1 MFALVMSL
9 TNTVDLVNPALSG
22 HHAQVAFIA
31 GNLAEEM
38 GMDASAVKQLVL
50 AGALHDI
57 GATSLP
63 DRTNFL
69 EFELNA
75 PHRHAFMGSRLLDGF
90 QPTAELSNL
99 IRYHHVEWNQGK
111 GAFFKDNPVPAGSHI
126 LHLADRVAVQIDKKQ
141 PVLGQVENILKRINQ
156 FSGSK
161 FNPEMVEA
169 LFHLSKKESFW
180 LDLVSSKIPQQMESK
195 FQFDTLN
202 IDAGE
207 TLGLAEIFRK
217 IIDYRS
223 SFTANHSAG
232 VAATSTA
239 LAKLAHFSEHEC
251 RMMYIAGLLHDLGKL
266 AVPTEILEKEGKL
279 TADDFA
285 IMRSHT
291 YHTYRALEPIKP
303 LKTVNEWASFHHERL
318 DGNGYP
324 FHITGPQLSL
334 GSRIMAVA
342 DVSTALLED
351 RPYRA
356 GMAQDEATRILE
368 RMSKDA
374 IDGDIVNILKAN
386 FEEVNSQRIIAQTES
401 GKEYRKYISF

>member
-1 MFALVMSL
+1 
-9 TNTVDLVNPALSG
+9 
-22 HHAQVAFIA
+22 
-31 GNLAEEM
+31 
-38 GMDASAVKQLVL
+38 
-50 AGALHDI
+50 
-57 GATSLP
+57 
-63 DRTNFL
+63 
-69 EFELNA
+69 
-75 PHRHAFMGSRLLDGF
+75 
-90 QPTAELSNL
+90 
-99 IRYHHVEWNQGK
+99 
-111 GAFFKDNPVPAGSHI
+111 
-126 LHLADRVAVQIDKKQ
+126 
-141 PVLGQVENILKRINQ
+141 
-156 FSGSK
+156 
-161 FNPEMVEA
+161 
-169 LFHLSKKESFW
+169 
-180 LDLVSSKIPQQMESK
+180 
-195 FQFDTLN
+195 
-202 IDAGE
+202 
-207 TLGLAEIFRK
+207 
-217 IIDYRS
+217 
-223 SFTANHSAG
+223 
-232 VAATSTA
+232 
-239 LAKLAHFSEHEC
+239 
-251 RMMYIAGLLHDLGKL
+251 AGLLHDLGKL